1 MGAYTNP
8 TAVVDTS
15 NVWADA
21 INRLSNID
29 QKRQQAERDETLK
42 YNKEFADNM
51 KRITNAG
58 IDDMSTIKRNAIQN
72 KVLHTQEMGELKE
85 IMNYKTHLQKQALT
99 ATGSELT
106 KLNGEIDG
114 LDTRLMSYVTF
125 KKTNLDATNTFMT
138 EDLDGNITNVGR
150 QGYLSINLDNKYST
164 AKLIDS
170 GYLNG
175 TKKAVYDDE
184 QGWGYEYNTGG
195 QESKKG
201 GKDLI
206 EGEDKTFRVYNDVD
220 KKFNPTIIPEID
232 KFYTNILVEAGV
244 MDKNGKIMQNFLDFD
259 KSLVRHNNKGIAEQ
273 YYPADMLKIAD
284 KVNAIMNTQLGIA
297 GGGGAYTDREKISI
311 WKDIFNKKEFLK
323 FDDNGGQM
331 NKDDRLL
338 FEKEFKERL
347 GKFIPRFGVNV
358 GKENIITFNNS
369 VGNKTFGTGTKPG
382 TETST
387 DDYTLNKVNSIYNG
401 INKIMAG
408 GVGKRVTDDK
418 RLNTVEDINQAVT
431 VLDEQLGNKAT
442 VTSRDRAI
450 RSQEAAYN
458 ELLASDSA
466 TEKDQLTAKGVLED
480 IKKSDQK
487 SVWVSTNGGNYK
499 KANNY
504 DPFSTIS
511 NLEMLISYGG
521 LSQKQRTLVQSQ
533 ITNIRKLQ
541 HWSKPN

>member
-311 WKDIFNKKEFLK
+311 WKDIFNKKEFLR
-323 FDDNGGQM
+323 FDDRGGQM
-331 NKDDRLL
+331 NKDDKLE
-338 FEKEFKERL
+338 FDNEFKTRL
-347 GKFIPRFGVNV
+347 GRFLPEFGV
-358 GKENIITFNNS
+358 KLDAD
-369 VGNKTFGTGTKPG
+369 GNEIKFTGQISDRKLSPGTKGGDSGSGGSTGSVKYIDDMKIELVSAIGPG
-382 TETST
+382 ESK
-387 DDYTLNKVNSIYNG
+387 DRKMIDFDELEMELSKPPGNFIVKKAE
-401 INKIMAG
+401 KIG
-408 GVGKRVTDDK
+408 GREARTITK
-418 RLNTVEDINQAVT
+418 TVEGGDRSITMYENSTPA
-431 VLDEQLGNKAT
+431 EIKAQLKFLETG
-442 VTSRDRAI
+442 
-450 RSQEAAYN
+450 RSYKVF
-458 ELLASDSA
+458 D
-466 TEKDQLTAKGVLED
+466 G
-480 IKKSDQK
+480 
-487 SVWVSTNGGNYK
+487 TN
-499 KANNY
+499 
-504 DPFSTIS
+504 
-511 NLEMLISYGG
+511 
-521 LSQKQRTLVQSQ
+521 
-533 ITNIRKLQ
+533 
-541 HWSKPN
+541 

>member
-8 TAVVDTS
+8 TAVVDNS

-21 INRLSNID
+21 INRLSTID
-29 QKRQQAERDETLK
+29 QKRQQEERDETLK
-42 YNKEFADNM
+42 YNKEFADKM

-85 IMNYKTHLQKQALT
+85 VMNNKTHLQKLALT

-106 KLNGEIDG
+106 KLNSEIDA

-311 WKDIFNKKEFLK
+311 WKDIFNKKEFLR
-323 FDDNGGQM
+323 FDDRGGQM
-331 NKDDRLL
+331 NKDDKLE
-338 FEKEFKERL
+338 FDNEFKTRL
-347 GKFIPRFGVNV
+347 GRFLPEFGV
-358 GKENIITFNNS
+358 KLDAD
-369 VGNKTFGTGTKPG
+369 GNEIKFTGQISDRKLSPGTKGGDSGSGGSTGSVKYIDDMKIELVSAIGPG
-382 TETST
+382 ESK
-387 DDYTLNKVNSIYNG
+387 DRKMIDFDELEMELSKPPGNFIVKKAE
-401 INKIMAG
+401 KIG
-408 GVGKRVTDDK
+408 GREARTITK
-418 RLNTVEDINQAVT
+418 TVEGGDRSITMYENSTPA
-431 VLDEQLGNKAT
+431 EIKAQLKFLETG
-442 VTSRDRAI
+442 
-450 RSQEAAYN
+450 RSYKVF
-458 ELLASDSA
+458 D
-466 TEKDQLTAKGVLED
+466 G
-480 IKKSDQK
+480 
-487 SVWVSTNGGNYK
+487 TN
-499 KANNY
+499 
-504 DPFSTIS
+504 
-511 NLEMLISYGG
+511 
-521 LSQKQRTLVQSQ
+521 
-533 ITNIRKLQ
+533 
-541 HWSKPN
+541 

>member
-106 KLNGEIDG
+106 KLDGEIDA

-232 KFYTNILVEAGV
+232 KFFTGMLVEGGV
-244 MDKNGKIMQNFLDFD
+244 MDKNGKVMQGFLDF
-259 KSLVRHNNKGIAEQ
+259 KNSLVRYNKKGIAEQ
-273 YYPADMLKIAD
+273 YYPADMDAIAD
-284 KVNAIMNTQLGIA
+284 KVNEIMNTQLGIA

-311 WKDIFNKKEFLK
+311 WKDIFNKKAFLK
-323 FDDNGGQM
+323 FDGHGGQM
-331 NKDDRLL
+331 DPEQKKIFD
-338 FEKEFKERL
+338 KAFKERL
-347 GKFIPRFGVNV
+347 GKFIPQFGVQLDAD
-358 GKENIITFNNS
+358 GKEIKFTGQIS
-369 VGNKTFGTGTKPG
+369 NKKLSPG
-382 TETST
+382 TEGGDSGSGGST
-387 DDYTLNKVNSIYNG
+387 GSVKYIDDM
-401 INKIMAG
+401 KIELVSAIGPGESKDRKMI
-408 GVGKRVTDDK
+408 DF
-418 RLNTVEDINQAVT
+418 
-431 VLDEQLGNKAT
+431 DELEMELSKPPGNFI
-442 VTSRDRAI
+442 V
-450 RSQEAAYN
+450 
-458 ELLASDSA
+458 
-466 TEKDQLTAKGVLED
+466 
-480 IKKSDQK
+480 
-487 SVWVSTNGGNYK
+487 K
-499 KANNY
+499 KAEKIGGREARTITKTVKGGDRSITMYEN
-504 DPFSTIS
+504 STPAEIKAQLKF
-511 NLEMLISYGG
+511 LETGRSYKVFDG
-521 LSQKQRTLVQSQ
+521 
-533 ITNIRKLQ
+533 TN
-541 HWSKPN
+541 